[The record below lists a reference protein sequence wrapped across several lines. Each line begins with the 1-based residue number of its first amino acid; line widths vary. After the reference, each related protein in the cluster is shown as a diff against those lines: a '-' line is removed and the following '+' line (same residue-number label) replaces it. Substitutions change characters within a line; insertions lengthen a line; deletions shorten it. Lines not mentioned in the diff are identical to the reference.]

1 MKRFG
6 GLDGIVAYPHWL
18 MELRNRL
25 KFEGGNI
32 VNAIIDGS
40 FSLDSVQRGERVE
53 RAQDLIN
60 SLIVVNRSSVVYRR
74 AWIEEANKEGETVEV
89 ITPDGEL
96 NMTAAVQKI
105 KRSVF
110 MSISAHGL
118 KENSTLQTEF
128 DRLKDEY
135 DEHTLVRWFTKMN
148 TDFGVNNKELLNAYM
163 NQLQQLRVMKSD
175 ENTDVVKNLLEQ
187 ERDEGDHGESED
199 PLRATC
205 GVLGF
210 LVA

>member
-1 MKRFG
+1 MAESGGQAGYGRQPDSLKGMKRFG

-40 FSLDSVQRGERVE
+40 FSLDSVKRGERVE
-53 RAQDLIN
+53 RAQELIN

-74 AWIEEANKEGETVEV
+74 AWIEEANKEGETMEV

-163 NQLQQLRVMKSD
+163 NQLQQLRV
-175 ENTDVVKNLLEQ
+175 TDTS
-187 ERDEGDHGESED
+187 GDWLCVMRHMS
-199 PLRATC
+199 LI
-205 GVLGF
+205 
-210 LVA
+210 

>member
-1 MKRFG
+1 MAESGGQAGYGRQPDSLQGMKRFG

-40 FSLDSVQRGERVE
+40 FSLDSVKRGERVE

-74 AWIEEANKEGETVEV
+74 AWIEEANKDGETVEV

-105 KRSVF
+105 KSSVF
-110 MSISAHGL
+110 MSISAAESNMREPVTVQRMAWKL
-118 KENSTLQTEF
+118 
-128 DRLKDEY
+128 
-135 DEHTLVRWFTKMN
+135 
-148 TDFGVNNKELLNAYM
+148 FGASK
-163 NQLQQLRVMKSD
+163 
-175 ENTDVVKNLLEQ
+175 T
-187 ERDEGDHGESED
+187 
-199 PLRATC
+199 
-205 GVLGF
+205 
-210 LVA
+210 

>member
-1 MKRFG
+1 M
-6 GLDGIVAYPHWL
+6 
-18 MELRNRL
+18 
-25 KFEGGNI
+25 
-32 VNAIIDGS
+32 
-40 FSLDSVQRGERVE
+40 
-53 RAQDLIN
+53 
-60 SLIVVNRSSVVYRR
+60 NRSSVVYRR

-135 DEHTLVRWFTKMN
+135 DRLASGGLSVVSSVEKRTLCPAGTN
-148 TDFGVNNKELLNAYM
+148 LPGV
-163 NQLQQLRVMKSD
+163 
-175 ENTDVVKNLLEQ
+175 
-187 ERDEGDHGESED
+187 
-199 PLRATC
+199 
-205 GVLGF
+205 
-210 LVA
+210 

>member
-1 MKRFG
+1 MAESGGQAGYGRQPDSLQGMKRFG

-53 RAQDLIN
+53 RAQELIN

-96 NMTAAVQKI
+96 NMTAAWKFDIRTAFLLALADGKYYCFYPALFRLAEMSEGELQECRRI
-105 KRSVF
+105 SKR
-110 MSISAHGL
+110 L
-118 KENSTLQTEF
+118 
-128 DRLKDEY
+128 
-135 DEHTLVRWFTKMN
+135 
-148 TDFGVNNKELLNAYM
+148 
-163 NQLQQLRVMKSD
+163 
-175 ENTDVVKNLLEQ
+175 
-187 ERDEGDHGESED
+187 
-199 PLRATC
+199 
-205 GVLGF
+205 
-210 LVA
+210 